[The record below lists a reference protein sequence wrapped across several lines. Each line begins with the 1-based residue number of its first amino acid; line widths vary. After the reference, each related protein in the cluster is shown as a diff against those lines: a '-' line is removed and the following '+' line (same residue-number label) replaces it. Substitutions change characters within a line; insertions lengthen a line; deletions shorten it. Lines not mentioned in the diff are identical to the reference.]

1 MQIYAIILH
10 FLSFYLAKV
19 GGLGYLVPM
28 KSRDERLKAVKR
40 AIIHKGLSN
49 QEALLTLLTEEGY
62 DVTQATLSRDLKAL
76 RVGKVIAPDGSYVYA
91 LPEDSD
97 RSQGEWIRDFQ
108 RGYLS
113 MESSANLVVLKTL
126 IGHAQATALALDNLE
141 VAEILGTVAG
151 DDTILIILRQGS
163 DFPALQRSLLR
174 LMPGWE
180 V

>member
-1 MQIYAIILH
+1 MHFSCIFLH
-10 FLSFYLAKV
+10 FTLAKPR
-19 GGLGYLVPM
+19 LPRYSAPM
-28 KSRDERLKAVKR
+28 KGRDERLKAVKR
-40 AIIHKGLSN
+40 AISQRGVSN
-49 QEALLTLLTEEGY
+49 QESLLSLLTEEGY

-76 RVGKVIAPDGSYVYA
+76 RVGKVIASDGSYVYA

-97 RSQGEWIRDFQ
+97 RSVEEWVRDFQ

-113 MESSANLVVLKTL
+113 MEASANLVVLKTL

-141 VAEILGTVAG
+141 VPEVLGTVAG
-151 DDTILIILRQGS
+151 DDTILLILRQGA
-163 DFPALQRSLLR
+163 DFASLQRSLLR